1 MTVET
6 AYQYLYGGALIVF
19 LILIGAMVI
28 RSIIGP
34 RSTDRI
40 MSVNMLGTMTI
51 SSIAILS
58 FILNEEYLADV
69 ALIYAMISF
78 VAVLMMASMF
88 IPAKPKKPRLR
99 SRMIEWI
106 RFAIAAILMIL
117 ALCSFIAAVTG
128 AYRFGFV
135 MNRMHAAGIGDTAGI
150 FLVILS
156 LAVALGPKMSTWKLL
171 ILVFFLWFTSPVST
185 HFLGQVEYYT
195 NPVLRKHV
203 KKAEIQE
210 KGEAD
215 AAD

>member
-78 VAVLMMASMF
+78 VAVLMLAMTY
-88 IPAKPKKPRLR
+88 IPPKPERKDFPSEEKAAALPARENHKKRKRRAKR
-99 SRMIEWI
+99 
-106 RFAIAAILMIL
+106 
-117 ALCSFIAAVTG
+117 
-128 AYRFGFV
+128 
-135 MNRMHAAGIGDTAGI
+135 
-150 FLVILS
+150 
-156 LAVALGPKMSTWKLL
+156 
-171 ILVFFLWFTSPVST
+171 
-185 HFLGQVEYYT
+185 
-195 NPVLRKHV
+195 
-203 KKAEIQE
+203 
-210 KGEAD
+210 
-215 AAD
+215 